1 VEPVLLI
8 IALALVLMA
17 LAPVAPSDRSRI
29 PLRIRLARQLHLW
42 DRYVYHDPHI
52 WYPRD

>member
-1 VEPVLLI
+1 MEAVFLI

-17 LAPVAPSDRSRI
+17 FAPVAPSDRSRV
-29 PLRIRLARQLHLW
+29 PLRVRLARQLHLW